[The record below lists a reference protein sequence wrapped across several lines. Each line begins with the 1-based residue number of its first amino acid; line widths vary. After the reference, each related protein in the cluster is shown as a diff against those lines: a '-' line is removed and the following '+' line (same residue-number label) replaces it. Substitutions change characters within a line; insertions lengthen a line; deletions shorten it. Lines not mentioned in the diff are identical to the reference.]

1 MQMTAASLYGANPQ
15 MPTAASSPLQHAAA
29 DDVGGGL
36 RSIVNP
42 HNPLLWFGV
51 ALAVTA
57 GAMGVAGSAR
67 VGSVAVS
74 AKAGKS

>member
-15 MPTAASSPLQHAAA
+15 MPTAASTPLQHAAA
-29 DDVGGGL
+29 DDVGGGV
-36 RSIVNP
+36 RSLLNT

-67 VGSVAVS
+67 VGAVS
-74 AKAGKS
+74 VSGKAGKT